1 LSAIKKFSNRNTIL
15 KFLFRNTPVSRIEIA
30 GGTGITPATVTSVT
44 KELINEKLVIET
56 GEPVAYATSG
66 RKPIL
71 IDLLYD
77 NILNIGVEFTEKGV
91 RSCLCNAKGEI
102 IKKKFDPFNEATAEN
117 INHIIVSHI
126 SELISDKNEDKIK
139 GIGIALPG
147 HANRE
152 NGKLVSNRKIWDNFD
167 PDFIKKQF
175 FLPIC
180 FENNVRCMAIA
191 EYFFHSGH
199 TPNNFSF
206 FHIGLGMFCAN
217 VINGELFLGSS
228 YVSGEIGH
236 TIVSSNGAKC
246 ECGKYG
252 CLQTFSSER
261 WLIKY
266 AGLLYKNSSSL
277 ILRSLAD
284 NERDITIKQI
294 TDAYSMGDP
303 LIRNYIADALK
314 YLGNSI
320 SNIAILMNPDKIFLH
335 SKMFDN
341 PDIKEEIMS
350 LIRDQLL
357 FIESIYV
364 NNIEILPFSDMDG
377 AVGAAALSLLENFIY
392 I

>member
-1 LSAIKKFSNRNTIL
+1 
-15 KFLFRNTPVSRIEIA
+15 
-30 GGTGITPATVTSVT
+30 
-44 KELINEKLVIET
+44 
-56 GEPVAYATSG
+56 
-66 RKPIL
+66 
-71 IDLLYD
+71 
-77 NILNIGVEFTEKGV
+77 
-91 RSCLCNAKGEI
+91 
-102 IKKKFDPFNEATAEN
+102 
-117 INHIIVSHI
+117 
-126 SELISDKNEDKIK
+126 
-139 GIGIALPG
+139 
-147 HANRE
+147 
-152 NGKLVSNRKIWDNFD
+152 
-167 PDFIKKQF
+167 
-175 FLPIC
+175 
-180 FENNVRCMAIA
+180 
-191 EYFFHSGH
+191 
-199 TPNNFSF
+199 
-206 FHIGLGMFCAN
+206 MFCAN